1 MIWSQSELANSKETN
16 TSAVYPSLNSA
27 HKPIEIYV
35 FLDPLCPECWAIEPY
50 LRKLSLEYGRFF
62 TIRPV
67 LSGRSRALGLYQLH
81 VSRKIREIYQQS
93 ARIIRRNNYN
103 NVNCNHLIHTPDM
116 VSLAI
121 KAAEL
126 QGKRAGKLFL
136 RKVQEKL
143 FLKQK
148 DISHKSILLKCAIEA
163 GIDLKEFKKDLY
175 SYAAK
180 KALQSDI
187 KLTYEMDI
195 DHLPSIVFINQ
206 KTDEQGIKISGIYP
220 YDIYIHV
227 LAEVMNGRPI
237 PSEKPPL
244 IQFIRFHKNISS
256 NEIAIVYDWPLA
268 KVERELKK
276 LQLKQIVKQI
286 PGNDEAF
293 WKYVDQKSY
302 QNK

>member
-1 MIWSQSELANSKETN
+1 VIWSQSWLVNSKETN
-16 TSAVYPSLNSA
+16 TSAAYPSFNLA

-35 FLDPLCPECWAIEPY
+35 FLDPQCPECWTIEPY

-67 LSGRSRALGLYQLH
+67 LSNRNGVLSLYQLH
-81 VSRKIREIYQQS
+81 VSRKIREIYRLS
-93 ARIIRRNNYN
+93 AKNFHLNSCTDVESHN
-103 NVNCNHLIHTPDM
+103 LIHTPDM
-116 VSLAI
+116 IPLAI

-143 FLKQK
+143 FLKQQ
-148 DISHKSILLKCAIEA
+148 DISHKTTLLKCANEV
-163 GIDLKEFKKDLY
+163 GIDLEEFKKDLY

-180 KALQSDI
+180 KALHSDI

-195 DHLPSIVFINQ
+195 DHLPSIVYMNH

-220 YDIYIHV
+220 YDIYVRV
-227 LAEVMNGRPI
+227 LAEVMNGHPI

-244 IQFIRFHKNISS
+244 IQFIRFYKIISS
-256 NEIAIVYDWPLA
+256 NEIAIIYDWPLEKA
-268 KVERELKK
+268 ERELKK
-276 LQLKQIVKQI
+276 LQLKQLVKQI
-286 PGNDEAF
+286 SGKDESF
-293 WKYVDQKSY
+293 WGYIDQKSY
-302 QNK
+302 QKT